1 MERMRRTDRVD
12 GWLINWLVADGKLS
26 MMRPNYK
33 VRKDASRSKEIS
45 SRGRAFNQ
53 AERKC

>member
-26 MMRPNYK
+26 IMRPNYK